1 MFVKEDCVADGFRR
15 ARTEEQREQ
24 RATQIRDAAR
34 RLLDGASL
42 EEVSLRAIATEAGLA
57 ASNVLRHLG
66 SRESILLDVMDLE
79 YGAWIAELDG
89 LLANDGSSDVDTV
102 ASALATSLGRRAVL
116 GELIAGSPV
125 LLARMPSGA
134 GVRPRE
140 QGERN
145 AESLTRLV
153 ERALGVSFGP
163 RGRSYFVAGL
173 HAVVSA
179 ARAWSAQGVFP
190 VDADAAV
197 RDLVAIQLAGQLA
210 RRT

>member
-1 MFVKEDCVADGFRR
+1 MSGGFQR
-15 ARTEEQREQ
+15 ARTEEQRAQ

-34 RLLDGASL
+34 SLLGAGTVES
-42 EEVSLRAIATEAGLA
+42 VSLRAIAAETGLA

-79 YGAWIAELDG
+79 YVEWIAELDG
-89 LLANDGSSDVDTV
+89 LLATDGRSDVDTV
-102 ASALATSLGRRAVL
+102 ALVLASSLGRRAVL
-116 GELIAGSPV
+116 GQLIAASPA
-125 LLARMPSGA
+125 LLAHTPVAAAADRARS
-134 GVRPRE
+134 RE
-140 QGERN
+140 QGGRN

-163 RGRSYFVAGL
+163 RGRDYFVAGL

-179 ARAWSAQGVFP
+179 ASAWSAQGVFP

-210 RRT
+210 RSN